1 MIGRDICLFV
11 FDGLADWEPSF
22 ALTGLRRWASMS
34 VRTVGLSPAPV
45 TTMGGLRLLPDT
57 TLADFD
63 PSGVALFM
71 LPGGDMWETGYPRA
85 QLEAVLGVLRARHVP
100 IAAICGATVAVAR
113 AGLLAGRR
121 HTSNGREY
129 LLAHAPGYAGAE
141 HYEEGLAM
149 RDDGIITACG
159 LGAVDFARETFAELH
174 AFSADDIALF
184 YEMYRHGRMPA
195 GTS

>member
-1 MIGRDICLFV
+1 MSGRDICLFV

-57 TLADFD
+57 TLADLD

-129 LLAHAPGYAGAE
+129 LLAQ

>member
-1 MIGRDICLFV
+1 MSGRDICLLV

-34 VRTVGLSPAPV
+34 VRTVGFSAAPV
-45 TTMGGLRLLPDT
+45 TTMGGLRLLPDA
-57 TLADFD
+57 TLAQVDAG
-63 PSGVALFM
+63 GVALFM
-71 LPGGDMWETGYPRA
+71 LPGGDMWENDYPRA
-85 QLEAVLGVLRARHVP
+85 QLEPVLGELRARQVP
-100 IAAICGATVAVAR
+100 IAAICGATVALAR

-149 RDDGIITACG
+149 RDDGIITASG
-159 LGAVDFARETFAELH
+159 LGAVEFAREIFAELQ

-195 GTS
+195 GTA